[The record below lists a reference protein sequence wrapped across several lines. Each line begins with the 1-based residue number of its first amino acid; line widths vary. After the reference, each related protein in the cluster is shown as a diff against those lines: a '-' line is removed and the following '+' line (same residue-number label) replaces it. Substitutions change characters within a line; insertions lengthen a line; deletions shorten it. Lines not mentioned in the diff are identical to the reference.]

1 MTDNYRRC
9 RIDAL
14 ERVQRAQSL
23 AQVAVAL
30 HQQLGAAAVAGT
42 TEIML
47 WLLSVAPH
55 VLLLPFAIKLS
66 QLPPD
71 LSNAAVKESDLIQRH
86 VAALA
91 KRDRVL
97 AIFVAS
103 QVGDGSA
110 IVFDVLLTAIA
121 KRLLV
126 CHDIAS
132 ELSAADRE
140 TVLAIV
146 GGFLGSPEQLLAGWQ
161 ADWVELLDSFHGNRD
176 DAMLTFLDSVDD

>member
-1 MTDNYRRC
+1 MTESDRHC
-9 RIDAL
+9 RSDAL

-30 HQQLGAAAVAGT
+30 YQQLGAAAVAGT
-42 TEIML
+42 TDIML
-47 WLLSVAPH
+47 WLLSVVPH

-71 LSNAAVKESDLIQRH
+71 LSNAAVKESDIIQRH

-91 KRDRVL
+91 KGDRVL
-97 AIFVAS
+97 AKFVAL
-103 QVGDGSA
+103 QVGDSSA
-110 IVFDVLLTAIA
+110 VVFDVLLTVIA

-132 ELSAADRE
+132 ELSAVDRG
-140 TVLAIV
+140 TMLTIV
-146 GGFLGSPEQLLAGWQ
+146 GGFLGSPEPLLAVWQ
-161 ADWVELLDSFHGNRD
+161 AEWVELLDSFHGNRD
-176 DAMLTFLDSVDD
+176 DAMLMFLDSV